1 MSDVRTHF
9 SKAKAEIQFP
19 EWLLYHRYILDEWES
34 KLILSPDHTSGEKV
48 TSVDLRYWDN
58 LHDVMNVIKKNDIQL
73 EEMDLV
79 ETRVQMG
86 NALPKQVAY
95 LGRH

>member
-34 KLILSPDHTSGEKV
+34 KLISPDHTKAERRS
-48 TSVDLRYWDN
+48 SVDLRYWDN
-58 LHDVMNVIKKNDIQL
+58 LHDVMNVIKKNDIQRGNGW
-73 EEMDLV
+73 V

-86 NALPKQVAY
+86 NALPNKSLI